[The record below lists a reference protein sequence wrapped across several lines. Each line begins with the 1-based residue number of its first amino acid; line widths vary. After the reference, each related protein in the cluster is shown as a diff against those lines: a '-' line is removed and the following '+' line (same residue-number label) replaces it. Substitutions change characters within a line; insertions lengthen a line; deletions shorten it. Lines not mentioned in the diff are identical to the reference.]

1 MRVNLLQ
8 MIWEIL
14 TDLIKETI
22 GKVLDLT
29 LGILGKVKR
38 ILKKILPF

>member
-1 MRVNLLQ
+1 VRVNLLQ

>member
-14 TDLIKETI
+14 TDLIKETM